1 MSASCNTKG
10 STSMSQDTDANTTKL
25 SRRAALAGLTGVA
38 AAAGAIPAIGGEAD
52 PIFAAIA
59 AHRTAANAYAADDA
73 EDIDGL
79 MWAAQ
84 EALENLLETT
94 PTTLPGVVAL
104 LRHLGE
110 PDVGHDP
117 DYTLLARVLSD
128 GGVFDVQDAASD
140 LPNILANVISQNIG
154 GGR

>member
-1 MSASCNTKG
+1 MTQADNR
-10 STSMSQDTDANTTKL
+10 DTTKL
-25 SRRAALAGLTGVA
+25 SRRTALASLAGV
-38 AAAGAIPAIGGEAD
+38 AAAGAIPAGAGEAD

-59 AHRTAANAYAADDA
+59 AHRAAANAYAADDA
-73 EDIDGL
+73 EDIDAL

-84 EALENLLETT
+84 EALEDLLATA

-117 DYTLLARVLSD
+117 DYTLLARVLSE
-128 GGVFDVQDAASD
+128 GGAFDVQDAASE
-140 LPNILANVISQNIG
+140 LPNILADVISKNIG
-154 GGR
+154 A